1 MAKDIVLATDGSAYS
16 LQAARYIAQSGLL
29 PDGGVVRVLHVM
41 ASLPPRV
48 SRFVDAGAIQDWYGE
63 EAAKALEPT
72 ADILRQAGVPH
83 AVDSRIGFAPQEI
96 TRYADEVDAHMIVMG
111 AHGRGV
117 LLDAV
122 IGSVAG
128 RVLAL
133 THRPVLLIQRPGD
146 DPDQIR

>member
-16 LQAARYIAQSGLL
+16 FQAARFITQSGLL

-41 ASLPPRV
+41 ANLPARV
-48 SRFVDAGAIQDWYGE
+48 SRFVDAEAIQEWYAE
-63 EAAKALEPT
+63 ESAKVLKPT
-72 ADILRQAGVPH
+72 ADILNQAGVPH
-83 AVDSRIGFAPQEI
+83 VVDSRIGFAPQEI

-133 THRPVLLIQRPGD
+133 THRPVLLIQQPGD
-146 DPDQIR
+146 DQDKTR